1 MVAVRD
7 IAALETILVE
17 KAAAS
22 GPKLAHPAVCV
33 ECLASVDT
41 RYSVLFII
49 IFHIFWLKKSQSL
62 SVLPAKVCLEQSIL
76 IFLDQ
81 ISIREQS
88 EHSESIQ

>member
-41 RYSVLFII
+41 RYSVY
-49 IFHIFWLKKSQSL
+49 FHSICGSRSHNLCL
-62 SVLPAKVCLEQSIL
+62 SFQQKFA
-76 IFLDQ
+76 
-81 ISIREQS
+81 
-88 EHSESIQ
+88 

>member
-1 MVAVRD
+1 MFYLDLAPHISSGRFMVAVRD

-41 RYSVLFII
+41 R
-49 IFHIFWLKKSQSL
+49 
-62 SVLPAKVCLEQSIL
+62 
-76 IFLDQ
+76 
-81 ISIREQS
+81 
-88 EHSESIQ
+88 

>member
-41 RYSVLFII
+41 RYIFFKLFLAPSGIQSVTLSVFI
-49 IFHIFWLKKSQSL
+49 SL
-62 SVLPAKVCLEQSIL
+62 SDL
-76 IFLDQ
+76 
-81 ISIREQS
+81 
-88 EHSESIQ
+88 